1 MSEEMVV
8 PLDEFDAPYGRKIKL
23 EAVENESGLRMLRIR
38 IREGNRFTTMDID
51 EDTAKRWNSVMS
63 AWAGNTQALGG

>member
-1 MSEEMVV
+1 VSDEVV
-8 PLDEFDAPYGRKIKL
+8 NMLDEFAAPYGRKITL
-23 EAVENESGLRMLRIR
+23 ESVQHESGLRMLRIR